1 MRIAVAGG
9 TGTVGTHVV
18 SIARERGH
26 DVVVL
31 TRSAGVDLLTGAGL
45 DAALE
50 GVDAVVDVAS
60 TFTQSAKVAAA
71 FFGTVTRALLAA
83 EKRQGVPHHAALSI
97 VGIDG
102 SRYGYYIG
110 KQEQERAITAGDVP
124 FSLLRATQFHE
135 FAGQAT
141 ISVGPLTL
149 APTMRTQPIAAR
161 EVAEELV
168 HLAEGEP
175 RGRVADLAGPR
186 EESLPDMVRG
196 YLRATGVRSPVIG
209 LSLPGAG
216 FREMRSGAFLPA
228 AGARLGRQT
237 YAEWLT
243 SL

>member
-18 SIARERGH
+18 SISRERGH

-31 TRSAGVDLLTGAGL
+31 TRSAGVDLMTGAGL

-83 EKRQGVPHHAALSI
+83 EKRQGVPHHVALSI

-110 KQEQERAITAGDVP
+110 KQEQERAITAGGVAGVGTVALIDAAFQP
-124 FSLLRATQFHE
+124 CRGFHAL
-135 FAGQAT
+135 FGANKQACANGEY
-141 ISVGPLTL
+141 VGER
-149 APTMRTQPIAAR
+149 PTRRIR
-161 EVAEELV
+161 
-168 HLAEGEP
+168 
-175 RGRVADLAGPR
+175 
-186 EESLPDMVRG
+186 
-196 YLRATGVRSPVIG
+196 
-209 LSLPGAG
+209 
-216 FREMRSGAFLPA
+216 
-228 AGARLGRQT
+228 
-237 YAEWLT
+237 
-243 SL
+243 